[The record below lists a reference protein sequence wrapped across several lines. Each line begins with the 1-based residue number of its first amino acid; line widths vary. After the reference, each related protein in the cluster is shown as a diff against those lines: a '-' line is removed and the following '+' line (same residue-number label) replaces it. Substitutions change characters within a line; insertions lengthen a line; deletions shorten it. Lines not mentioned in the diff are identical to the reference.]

1 MPLNIDIQQ
10 ILLHMLNF
18 VILFAVMYFVLYK
31 PVKAFIDKRDNY
43 FREMEDKATR
53 ALDEATAAK
62 DEYETKLRGAD
73 EEIKAM
79 KAEAQK
85 DSREDAEKIRS
96 DARKEAKEILNTAK
110 LKAEHDTEV
119 MIKNANSEI
128 CELAQQAA
136 EKFVVENTSDA
147 YNSFIEAA
155 DIPDED

>member
-31 PVKAFIDKRDNY
+31 TVKAFIDKRDAC
-43 FREMEDKATR
+43 FREMEEKAKKD
-53 ALDEATAAK
+53 LDDAAAAK
-62 DEYETKLRGAD
+62 SEYEEKLRGAA
-73 EEIKAM
+73 EEIRTM

-85 DSREDAEKIRS
+85 DSREDADKIRS
-96 DARKEAKEILNTAK
+96 DAKKEAKEILNVAK

-136 EKFVVENTSDA
+136 EKFVIDNTADA
-147 YNSFIEAA
+147 YDSFIHSAGIS
-155 DIPDED
+155 DKD

>member
-31 PVKAFIDKRDNY
+31 PIKAFIDKRDDY
-43 FREMEDKATR
+43 FKSRENETSKALEDAN
-53 ALDEATAAK
+53 AAK
-62 DEYETKLRGAD
+62 TEYETKLRNAA

-85 DSREDAEKIRS
+85 DSRDDAEKIR
-96 DARKEAKEILNTAK
+96 AEAKKEARNILTTAK

-136 EKFVVENTSDA
+136 EKFVIDNTADA
-147 YNSFIEAA
+147 YDSFIHSAGIS
-155 DIPDED
+155 DKD

>member
-10 ILLHMLNF
+10 ILLHLLNF

-31 PVKAFIDKRDNY
+31 PVKAFMDNRDKY
-43 FREMEDKATR
+43 FKEKEDETSKA
-53 ALDEATAAK
+53 LEEATAAK
-62 DEYETKLRGAD
+62 DEYEAKLRGAT
-73 EEIKAM
+73 EEIKTM

-85 DSREDAEKIRS
+85 DVREDADKIRS
-96 DARKEAKEILNTAK
+96 DAKKEAKNILTTAK

-128 CELAQQAA
+128 CELARQAA
-136 EKFVVENTSDA
+136 ENFVITNTSDA

-155 DIPDED
+155 DAPDED

>member
-31 PVKAFIDKRDNY
+31 PVRAFIDKRDNY
-43 FREMEDKATR
+43 FREMEDKATK

-62 DEYETKLRGAD
+62 DEYETKLRGEG

-96 DARKEAKEILNTAK
+96 DAKKEAKEILNTAK

-119 MIKNANSEI
+119 MIKHANSEI

-136 EKFVVENTSDA
+136 EKFVIENTSDA

>member
-31 PVKAFIDKRDNY
+31 PVKAFIDKRDEY
-43 FREMEDKATR
+43 FRELEDKAKKD
-53 ALDEATAAK
+53 LDEAAAAK
-62 DEYETKLRGAD
+62 DEYEEKLRGAA
-73 EEIKAM
+73 EEIRTM

-85 DSREDAEKIRS
+85 DSREDADKIRS
-96 DARKEAKEILNTAK
+96 DAKKEAKEILNVAK

-136 EKFVVENTSDA
+136 GKFVIENTSDA
-147 YNSFIEAA
+147 YDSFIESANDA
-155 DIPDED
+155 DED